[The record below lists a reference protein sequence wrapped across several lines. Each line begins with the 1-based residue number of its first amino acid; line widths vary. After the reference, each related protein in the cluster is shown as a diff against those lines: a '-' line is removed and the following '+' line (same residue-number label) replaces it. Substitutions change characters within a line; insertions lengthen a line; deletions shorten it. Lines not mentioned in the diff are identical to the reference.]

1 MDIEGK
7 IIKKLAE
14 QGGTSAKGAW
24 VKQDIVIEQ
33 TKELNKKMCI
43 TLWGDKVKE
52 AASLSIGDTVSIGV
66 NIESREYN
74 ERWYTEVRA
83 WKITPLNS
91 QQSESLP
98 PMGSISPEQYSSSE
112 QDNNSGDDLP
122 F

>member
-7 IIKKLAE
+7 IVIKLPE
-14 QGGTSAKGAW
+14 QSGASQKGPW

-52 AASLSIGDTVSIGV
+52 VSNLSIGDIVTIGV

-74 ERWYTEVRA
+74 GRWYTEVRA
-83 WKITPLNS
+83 WKITPMNS

-98 PMGSISPEQYSSSE
+98 PIENIQQEQYSS
-112 QDNNSGDDLP
+112 SGDDLP